1 MCQLL
6 RHIKEDIVSTL
17 GEYDLELEGCISFLL
32 LYNLVWS
39 HRLATMPIG
48 HLTGSVGQESRQG
61 STLLSSH
68 ILARLGSR
76 SQPDC
81 VLLCSS
87 DSSSKLT
94 WLLGEFSSLYL

>member
-32 LYNLVWS
+32 LHNFVWS
-39 HRLATMPIG
+39 HRLTTMPIG

-61 STLLSSH
+61 STMLSSH
-68 ILARLGSR
+68 ILGSR
-76 SQPDC
+76 SRPDC

-94 WLLGEFSSLYL
+94 WLLREFSSLYL

>member
-32 LYNLVWS
+32 LHNFVWS
-39 HRLATMPIG
+39 HRLATMPTG

-61 STLLSSH
+61 LAGSSESKH
-68 ILARLGSR
+68 LAYS
-76 SQPDC
+76 
-81 VLLCSS
+81 
-87 DSSSKLT
+87 LT
-94 WLLGEFSSLYL
+94 T